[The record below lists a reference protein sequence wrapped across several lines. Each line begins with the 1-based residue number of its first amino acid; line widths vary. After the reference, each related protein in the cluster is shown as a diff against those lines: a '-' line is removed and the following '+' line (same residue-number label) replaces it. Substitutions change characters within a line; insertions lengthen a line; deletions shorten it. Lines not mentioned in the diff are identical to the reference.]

1 MKSKLISLLI
11 ALVAGAGTLSAS
23 IIEHV
28 QIGDL
33 YYNLDLDARTAEV
46 TYLTSMSHEIN
57 YSSLTAVDIPS
68 SVMYNLIPFNVTSI
82 GWYAFSQS
90 TNLQS
95 VTIPGSIKNIDRYA
109 FSKCTGL
116 TSLTISEG
124 VLNIGDFSF
133 YGCTALT
140 WVTIPN
146 SVKRIGDG
154 AFGDCSS
161 LISVNIPDSVTSI
174 SSSTFKDCSSMNAI
188 SIPGHVTSIGNFAFA
203 HCSSLT
209 ALYIRDGVKEIQH
222 NAFEYCNN
230 LPYVTLPGSITK
242 MDRYAFGS
250 CSKLKVVYCAG
261 LTPATLDQNV
271 FYNCPSDLA
280 IFVPCEVAD
289 EYKSQWSAYSSLI
302 RSTPARTQTASADS
316 IRGSVSVPLT
326 ACDTLI
332 TATANYGYHFVQWSD
347 GVTDNPR
354 TINPMEEVIYIAEFD
369 KNIYTITDLS
379 DTVQG
384 AIAGAL
390 KAEYLDR
397 MKMTAVPKYG
407 YRFVQWSDGVTDN
420 PRYFILTCDTAFT
433 AEFVPVIETDVS
445 YLDKVGSVI
454 KIEHIGLCAP
464 QAPEFEGFTFIKW
477 TAVSDNLTDGITIQA
492 VYESNTPTSAPEVVN
507 PANRTQKLIRNGN
520 VYILTETKTY
530 SVSGEL
536 AN

>member
-1 MKSKLISLLI
+1 MKTKLISLLI
-11 ALVAGAGTLSAS
+11 ALVAGVGTLSAS

-57 YSSLTAVDIPS
+57 YSSLTSVDIPS

-82 GWYAFSQS
+82 GWYAFSRS

-109 FSKCTGL
+109 FSNCTAL

-124 VLNIGDFSF
+124 VVNIGDLSF
-133 YGCTALT
+133 HGCSALT
-140 WVTIPN
+140 SVNIPN
-146 SVKRIGDG
+146 SVKHIGEA
-154 AFGDCSS
+154 AFEYCSG
-161 LISVNIPDSVTSI
+161 LTSVNIPDSVTSI
-174 SSSTFKDCSSMNAI
+174 SSCAFQYCDGLTAI
-188 SIPGHVTSIGNFAFA
+188 SIPGNVTSIGIYAFGY
-203 HCSSLT
+203 CYSLT
-209 ALYIRDGVKEIQH
+209 SLYISDGVKEIQR
-222 NAFEYCNN
+222 NAFYNCNK
-230 LPYVTLPGSITK
+230 LPLVTLPGSITK
-242 MDRYAFGS
+242 MDRYAFGN
-250 CSKLKVVYCAG
+250 CLKMKAVYCEGA
-261 LTPATLDQNV
+261 TPATLDENV
-271 FYNCPSDLA
+271 FYNYPSDME
-280 IFVPCEVAD
+280 IIVPCEVTD

-302 RSTPARTQTASADS
+302 HSTPARTKTASADS

-407 YRFVQWSDGVTDN
+407 YRFTQWSDGVTDN
-420 PRYFILTCDTAFT
+420 PRYLILTCDTAFT
-433 AEFVPVIETDVS
+433 AEFVPVIEANVN
-445 YLDKVGSVI
+445 YLDKGGSLI
-454 KIEHIGLCAP
+454 KSEHIGLY
-464 QAPEFEGFTFIKW
+464 APEAPEIEGFTFVKW
-477 TAVSDNLTDGITIQA
+477 QASGDTEEGIVLQA
-492 VYESNTPTSAPEVVN
+492 IYESNTPTSAPVVVN
-507 PANRTQKLIRNGN
+507 PANRAQKLIRNGN

-530 SVSGEL
+530 NVQGLEVK
-536 AN
+536 

>member
-1 MKSKLISLLI
+1 MKTKLISLLI
-11 ALVAGAGTLSAS
+11 ALVAGVGTLSAS

-57 YSSLTAVDIPS
+57 YSSLTSVDIPS

-82 GWYAFSQS
+82 GWYAFSRS

-109 FSKCTGL
+109 FSNCTAL

-124 VLNIGDFSF
+124 VVNIGDLSF
-133 YGCTALT
+133 HGCSALT
-140 WVTIPN
+140 SVNIPN
-146 SVKRIGDG
+146 SVKHIGEA
-154 AFGDCSS
+154 AFEYCSG
-161 LISVNIPDSVTSI
+161 LTSVNIPDSVTSI
-174 SSSTFKDCSSMNAI
+174 SSCAFQYCDGLTAI
-188 SIPGHVTSIGNFAFA
+188 SIPGNVTSIGIYAFGY
-203 HCSSLT
+203 CYSLT
-209 ALYIRDGVKEIQH
+209 SLYISDGVKEIQR
-222 NAFEYCNN
+222 NAFYNCNK
-230 LPYVTLPGSITK
+230 LPLVTLPGSITK
-242 MDRYAFGS
+242 MDRYAFGN
-250 CSKLKVVYCAG
+250 CLKMKAVYCEG
-261 LTPATLDQNV
+261 STPATLDENV
-271 FYNCPSDLA
+271 FYNCPSDME
-280 IFVPCEVAD
+280 IIVPCEVAD

-302 RSTPARTQTASADS
+302 HSTPARTKTASADS

-390 KAEYLDR
+390 KAEYLDL

-407 YRFVQWSDGVTDN
+407 YRFTQWSDGVTDN
-420 PRYFILTCDTAFT
+420 PRYLILTCDTAFT
-433 AEFVPVIETDVS
+433 AEFVPVIEANVN
-445 YLDKVGSVI
+445 YLDKGGSLI
-454 KIEHIGLCAP
+454 KSEHIGLY
-464 QAPEFEGFTFIKW
+464 APEAPEIEGFTFVKW
-477 TAVSDNLTDGITIQA
+477 QASGDTEEGIVLQA
-492 VYESNTPTSAPEVVN
+492 VYEANTPTSAPVVVN
-507 PANRTQKLIRNGN
+507 PANKSQKLIRNGN
-520 VYILTETKTY
+520 VYILTESKTY
-530 SVSGEL
+530 TITGTEVR
-536 AN
+536 